1 MKRIIIGVVL
11 LSFSCAIYAQSA
23 KVKQVIKKYDVKKFM
38 SQIYSPDPVLF
49 WQAVHDNNKRVKEIS
64 KAMEKG
70 EKTMN
75 ETALV
80 VKVATDY
87 NNDHDKTVAGLDSI
101 AIMLAEDLGIKN
113 LVKEHPIRFIDDF
126 SINASMDAFGL
137 IRINYGA
144 VRNFTYRELLA
155 VCAHEVAHYASWHVL
170 SGVWKK
176 AKKQK
181 RNRMWADIGAGLFIG
196 AAAATSAYNASVNGY
211 EDKAMNEMIANA
223 DVIMQG
229 SYNYADNAT
238 EKYSYRYSRDEE
250 SEADIIAFR
259 FLEFIGISGDSMI
272 SALKK
277 IREMY
282 GDTPAGKYDDHPSL
296 SFRIEVLEAMSN
308 GYSGKTK

>member
-11 LSFSCAIYAQSA
+11 LAFCCAIYAQSA
-23 KVKQVIKKYDVKKFM
+23 KVKQVIKKYDVKRFM
-38 SQIYSPDPVLF
+38 SEIHTQSPVLF

-64 KAMEKG
+64 KAMKKG

-101 AIMLAEDLGIKN
+101 AI
-113 LVKEHPIRFIDDF
+113 RFIDDF

-137 IRINYGA
+137 MRINYGS

-296 SFRIEVLEAMSN
+296 SFRIEVLEAMLN
-308 GYSGKTK
+308 GYSGK